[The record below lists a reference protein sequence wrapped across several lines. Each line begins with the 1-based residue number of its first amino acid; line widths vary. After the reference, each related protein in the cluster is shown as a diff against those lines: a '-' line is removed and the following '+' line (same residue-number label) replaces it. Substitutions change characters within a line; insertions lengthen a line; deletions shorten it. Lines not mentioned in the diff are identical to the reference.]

1 MTARSRNEDKERC
14 VAAGMDDYLA
24 KPISAAETVHSRRNL
39 GGTLHEPTWVMKV
52 PTSESVVVMVEGELG
67 DQSEATPCNLSVRIA
82 PMDPTHRRHLFR
94 PLLRGVAP
102 VLVPAP
108 IVLPIRTIMRGRR
121 NTIVILVELTATKK

>member
-1 MTARSRNEDKERC
+1 
-14 VAAGMDDYLA
+14 
-24 KPISAAETVHSRRNL
+24 
-39 GGTLHEPTWVMKV
+39 MKV

-82 PMDPTHRRHLFR
+82 PMDPTHRHLYLFR

-102 VLVPAP
+102 VLVPAQ

-121 NTIVILVELTATKK
+121 NTTVILVELTATKK